1 MSDLTPL
8 EVRKLEKLFDMSSG
22 YVLSFSNKSMAD
34 FFVEMRI
41 DIYAEQYATFG
52 SSKANRLRCFWKHAP
67 NNLVGRSI
75 EQMILHAIEEGFPA
89 AVDASQA
96 KIDEARGIAQR
107 LLADQPVSELDSLVA
122 LSDERDFDAVAE
134 QVRDAIEKNQPE
146 VGLDRLHTFVHKFL
160 RVCCEDYDIEIT
172 SQKPLHSVLGEY
184 LRALK
189 RDGMFETEMSERII
203 KSSISTLESFNDVRN
218 NRSLA
223 HDNPILGY
231 EESLLIFNHV
241 ASSIRYLR
249 SIRTIVAGRKAAL
262 KREEQQTQLES
273 WFRR

>member
-8 EVRKLEKLFDMSSG
+8 EARKLEKLFDMSGG
-22 YVLSFSNKSMAD
+22 YVLNFSNKSMAD
-34 FFVEMRI
+34 FFVEMRV
-41 DIYAEQYATFG
+41 DIYTDQYATFG

-75 EQMILHAIEEGFPA
+75 EQMILLALEDGFPSG
-89 AVDASQA
+89 VDASQG
-96 KIDEARGIAQR
+96 KIDEARVIAQR
-107 LLADQPVSELDSLVA
+107 LLADQPVPELDSLTA
-122 LSDERDFDAVAE
+122 LNDERDFDAVAE
-134 QVRDAIEKNQPE
+134 QVREAIEKHQPE

-184 LRALK
+184 LKALK
-189 RDGMFETEMSERII
+189 RDGIFETEMSERII

-241 ASSIRYLR
+241 AASIRYLR
-249 SIRTIVAGRKAAL
+249 SIRTIVAGKQAAR
-262 KREEQQTQLES
+262 KREGQQVQLQT
-273 WFRR
+273 WLR